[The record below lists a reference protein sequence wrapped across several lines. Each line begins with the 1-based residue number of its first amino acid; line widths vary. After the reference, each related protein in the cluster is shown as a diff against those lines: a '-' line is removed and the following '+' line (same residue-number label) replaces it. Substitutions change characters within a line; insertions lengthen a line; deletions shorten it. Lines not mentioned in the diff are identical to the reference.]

1 MLRMKSLALMQDAP
15 DRVMGH
21 SNALMTEFDHAL
33 THMEEHGIVPIQLFK
48 ELYQSYSQLRRKIV
62 RDEEAKEAVLQSLL
76 SNGATSA
83 LSNQGNIPGEAHS
96 TANGSVPEDVPQ
108 QNVVSKLEATQQEK
122 TQPSEIPVSNI
133 SPFDLPGI
141 TVKFSPP
148 KFPILKYWI
157 PHDQREHAEALKH
170 NFVAVDAYVQSMPEA
185 TIPKY
190 FHEVLFKS
198 YMNLS
203 EKLLNLPM
211 SDAPV
216 EPKAATLS
224 SAGTQTDSP
233 ATPSRNPSN
242 HIREEGH
249 DARNSPSKSHS
260 HLDDEAIPPDPA
272 GLTFYGVQMQNIRT
286 ADMDLS
292 TADKKSQVI
301 QSIASANQDHLP
313 FGINAKNVKYI
324 GWVSNDS
331 ATKAKSSVVIEFAQP
346 GQANEVI
353 KLGLIWGGRQQHC
366 RRYVYNYRHAQCQQC
381 QAYGHSDFECR
392 FTPRC
397 AFCGAA
403 HLTDGCDAK
412 TKKCALC
419 GGGHPAFSQICR
431 VLKDEMVRVAQA
443 FPIAGKFWP
452 DGETETANEEENQP
466 RSDPKVLSSPVNT
479 FSTRVPVTSLAE
491 YRGERTTNPPF
502 TPRFGGFKKNRDSL
516 INPNVRSPPSPSP
529 ADHVSPDHRNYD
541 TLTNQPIN
549 FAPEFRAEDPSPSP
563 QFKSQPAAPLAG
575 PEQSSKPVAA
585 TWEPSPRPTSSS
597 IHNPQWQNEPPNT
610 KWQNETPPNTQ
621 WHNETPSNTQ
631 WHNETPPNTQWHNE
645 TPSNTQWQNKT
656 NNTRWQ
662 NEPPNTKWQNETPPD
677 TQWQNETNNTQ
688 WQNEPSD
695 TKKQNEMNNTQGQN
709 KTPNTTW
716 QNEPP
721 DTQWQNKT
729 NNTRWQNEPPNTKWQ
744 NETNNT
750 QWQNEPSDTKKQNE
764 MNNTQGQNKTPNTT
778 WQNEPPNTRWQNK
791 TPPNTQWQN
800 ETNNTQWQN
809 ETPNTTW
816 QNETKNTRWQNEPP
830 NTESQNEPPNTQW
843 QNETPTW
850 QNEPPNTKTQN
861 EPNTKKQNETN
872 NTQGQNKTPNTTWQ
886 NEPLNTKWQN
896 ETPPNT
902 QWQNEANNTQWQ
914 NETPTWQNEPPPNT
928 QWQNEPPNTKTQN
941 EPNTK
946 KQNET
951 NNSQWQNETP
961 NTTWQD
967 ETNNARW
974 QNKPPNTKRQNET
987 LPDTQWQNGMHSKQW
1002 QREPPP
1008 NTTWHNGMPP
1018 KSQWHNET
1026 HKQHW
1031 QNEAPNTQKQKNDTT
1046 LPSQRPEPSNPQQE
1060 NHNPSTNA
1068 NANTIAPDESFIE
1081 APAEKDEE
1089 FW

>member
-1 MLRMKSLALMQDAP
+1 MQDAP

-33 THMEEHGIVPIQLFK
+33 THVEEHGIVPIQLFK

-96 TANGSVPEDVPQ
+96 TTNGSVPEEVPQ

-122 TQPSEIPVSNI
+122 TQASEIPVSNL

-203 EKLLNLPM
+203 DKLLNLPM

-224 SAGTQTDSP
+224 SAGTQTDRP
-233 ATPSRNPSN
+233 AAPSRNPSN

-249 DARNSPSKSHS
+249 DTSNSPSKSQAHS
-260 HLDDEAIPPDPA
+260 DDEAIPPDPA

-292 TADKKSQVI
+292 SADKKSQVI
-301 QSIASANQDHLP
+301 QSIASANQNHLP
-313 FGINAKNVKYI
+313 FGINSKNIKYI

-346 GQANEVI
+346 KQANEVI

-452 DGETETANEEENQP
+452 DGETANEEENQP

-491 YRGERTTNPPF
+491 YRGERTTNPTF

-516 INPNVRSPPSPSP
+516 INPNVRSPPSPSS

-541 TLTNQPIN
+541 TPTNQPN
-549 FAPEFRAEDPSPSP
+549 NLAPEFRAEDPSPSP
-563 QFKSQPAAPLAG
+563 HYKSQPAAPLAG

-597 IHNPQWQNEPPNT
+597 MHNPQWQNETLPNT
-610 KWQNETPPNTQ
+610 QWQNETPPNTQ

-631 WHNETPPNTQWHNE
+631 W
-645 TPSNTQWQNKT
+645 QNRT

-662 NEPPNTKWQNETPPD
+662 NEPSNTKWQNETPPD

-695 TKKQNEMNNTQGQN
+695 TKN
-709 KTPNTTW
+709 
-716 QNEPP
+716 
-721 DTQWQNKT
+721 
-729 NNTRWQNEPPNTKWQ
+729 
-744 NETNNT
+744 
-750 QWQNEPSDTKKQNE
+750 QNE

-778 WQNEPPNTRWQNK
+778 WQNEPPNTKWQNE
-791 TPPNTQWQN
+791 TPPNTQGQNETNNAQWQN
-800 ETNNTQWQN
+800 EPPNTKKQSETNNTQWQN

-816 QNETKNTRWQNEPP
+816 QNETNNTRWQNEPP
-830 NTESQNEPPNTQW
+830 KTKR
-843 QNETPTW
+843 
-850 QNEPPNTKTQN
+850 QNEPPNTKRQS
-861 EPNTKKQNETN
+861 ETD
-872 NTQGQNKTPNTTWQ
+872 
-886 NEPLNTKWQN
+886 
-896 ETPPNT
+896 NT
-902 QWQNEANNTQWQ
+902 QWQND
-914 NETPTWQNEPPPNT
+914 TPT
-928 QWQNEPPNTKTQN
+928 WQNEPPNTKTQN

-961 NTTWQD
+961 NT
-967 ETNNARW
+967 RW
-974 QNKPPNTKRQNET
+974 QNKTNNTRWQNEPPHTRRQNET
-987 LPDTQWQNGMHSKQW
+987 PPDTQWQNGMHSKQW

-1018 KSQWHNET
+1018 KSQWRNET

-1031 QNEAPNTQKQKNDTT
+1031 QNETPNTQKQKNDAT

-1060 NHNPSTNA
+1060 NQNPSANA
-1068 NANTIAPDESFIE
+1068 NANKIAPDESFIE